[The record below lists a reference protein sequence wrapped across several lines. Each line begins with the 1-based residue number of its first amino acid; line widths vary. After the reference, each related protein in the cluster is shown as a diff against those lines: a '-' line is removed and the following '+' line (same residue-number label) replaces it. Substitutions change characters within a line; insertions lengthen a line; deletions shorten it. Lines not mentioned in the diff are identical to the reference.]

1 MNQHDPRREHPQSRR
16 HQHSGPVR
24 DSALTRTG
32 GVGQRGPVRHDR
44 GGPSSPRHDGPR
56 RHQAVLL
63 LATVSM
69 LGGYLLIGASDDS
82 RGTSPA
88 SPATVDAPDTTA
100 PGDSVTEVAADI
112 VDEDPTE
119 GQSTP
124 SSTLPAAN
132 EGCTI
137 KMGSSLRSGST
148 GADVTCLQ
156 QALIKLGYLEGEPTG
171 TYGPLTVNAVIKLQT
186 DRALFVDG
194 DAGRETAISL
204 GIWPDEGE
212 FVVRTPVPAAGA
224 KDLTGYPLS
233 SVASAGDGAPPLPEN
248 SGTGRRIV
256 YDRKGQRVWAV
267 DKDGRILRSWL
278 VSGSMYSNETPGVHK
293 VYSRSEYTTAWNG
306 KATLKYMVRWLK
318 TDIGAIGFHQI
329 PVRRSDKKVYQTEE
343 ELGTRLSGGCQ
354 RQAKFDAEFLWKFA
368 TVGTKVVVL

>member
-1 MNQHDPRREHPQSRR
+1 
-16 HQHSGPVR
+16 
-24 DSALTRTG
+24 
-32 GVGQRGPVRHDR
+32 
-44 GGPSSPRHDGPR
+44 
-56 RHQAVLL
+56 
-63 LATVSM
+63 M
-69 LGGYLLIGASDDS
+69 LGGYLLIGSSDGS
-82 RGTSPA
+82 G
-88 SPATVDAPDTTA
+88 ATTTA
-100 PGDSVTEVAADI
+100 STAPAGSTGGTATGDTVTEVAADI

-124 SSTLPAAN
+124 SSTAPTTT

-204 GIWPDEGE
+204 GIWPDDGE
-212 FVVRTPVPAAGA
+212 FVVRTPVPAPGA

-233 SVASAGDGAPPLPEN
+233 SVASAGDGAPPLPAD

-354 RQAKFDAEFLWKFA
+354 RQAKYDAEFLWKFA
-368 TVGTKVVVL
+368 TIGTKVVVL

>member
-1 MNQHDPRREHPQSRR
+1 M
-16 HQHSGPVR
+16 
-24 DSALTRTG
+24 
-32 GVGQRGPVRHDR
+32 
-44 GGPSSPRHDGPR
+44 
-56 RHQAVLL
+56 VLL

-69 LGGYLLIGASDDS
+69 LAGYLLIGAADGSGGS
-82 RGTSPA
+82 A
-88 SPATVDAPDTTA
+88 APATTATGDTATGNTA
-100 PGDSVTEVAADI
+100 TGDTVTEIAADI

-119 GQSTP
+119 GQITP
-124 SSTLPAAN
+124 SSTVPVAS
-132 EGCTI
+132 EGCTV
-137 KMGSSLRSGST
+137 KMGASLRSGST
-148 GADVTCLQ
+148 GPDVTCLQ
-156 QALIKLGYLEGEPTG
+156 QALIKIGYLEGEPTG

-186 DRALFVDG
+186 DRELFVDG

-212 FVVRTPVPAAGA
+212 FVVRTPVPAPGA

-233 SVASAGDGAPPLPEN
+233 TVASAGDSAPPLPAN

-278 VSGSMYSNETPGVHK
+278 ISGSMYDNETPGTHK

-368 TVGTKVVVL
+368 TVGTKVVVI